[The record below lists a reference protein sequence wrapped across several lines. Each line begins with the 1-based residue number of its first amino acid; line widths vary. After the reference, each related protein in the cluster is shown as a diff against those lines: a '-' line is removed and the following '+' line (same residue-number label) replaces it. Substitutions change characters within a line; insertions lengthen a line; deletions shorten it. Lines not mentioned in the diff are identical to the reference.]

1 MSNFDASSQTQRV
14 SQEKLQRKLYLRNE
28 FLKQKSD
35 PFRHASEAGG
45 AVFDSA
51 LLRYQ
56 SLSVNYSQFFR
67 PNGKNIFHGIFY
79 LLLPMTGAY
88 YVIYNSRRKKEEAY
102 RKGEVA
108 YKDRIRFIC

>member
-1 MSNFDASSQTQRV
+1 MSNFDVSPETQRIT
-14 SQEKLQRKLYLRNE
+14 QEKLQRKLYLRNE

-35 PFRHASEAGG
+35 PFRHASGAGG
-45 AVFDSA
+45 TVFDSA

-67 PNGKNIFHGIFY
+67 PNGKNIFQGIVY
-79 LLLPMTGAY
+79 LIMPMVGCY
-88 YVIYNSRRKKEEAY
+88 YMIYNSRRKKEEAY

-108 YKDRIRFIC
+108 YKDRIKTIC